1 MLTLSN
7 KIMYSIEAVVDI
19 AYHSN
24 GQPVQSHRISSRQR
38 TPGRYLEQSLQKL
51 VKANILTGVRG
62 PRGGYQLARK
72 RRRISVGEIVRIV
85 TDLET
90 KNLVNFNLIRSNQDL
105 IDRLDR
111 NGDGQYTFADMYYT
125 SRWNGGKGITDRPGG
140 LKLQAEGHDVLYKN
154 VWIKELDLDGKTTDF

>member
-1 MLTLSN
+1 
-7 KIMYSIEAVVDI
+7 MYSIEAVVDV

-62 PRGGYQLARK
+62 PRGGYQLARE

-90 KNLVNFNLIRSNQDL
+90 ENLVENTLTDSEISGKVLNPMWGKIQNTTLEQ
-105 IDRLDR
+105 LDKITIEELCIKANER
-111 NGDGQYTFADMYYT
+111 GIQSEGRQTLDYGT
-125 SRWNGGKGITDRPGG
+125 S
-140 LKLQAEGHDVLYKN
+140 
-154 VWIKELDLDGKTTDF
+154 

>member
-24 GQPVQSHRISSRQR
+24 GQPVQSQRISSRQR

-62 PRGGYQLARK
+62 PRGGYQLARE
-72 RRRISVGEIVRIV
+72 RRRISVGEIVCIV

-90 KNLVNFNLIRSNQDL
+90 ENAVENILTDSEISGKVLNPMWGKIQNTTLEQLDKITIEDL
-105 IDRLDR
+105 CIKANERGIQSEGRQTLD
-111 NGDGQYTFADMYYT
+111 YA
-125 SRWNGGKGITDRPGG
+125 I
-140 LKLQAEGHDVLYKN
+140 
-154 VWIKELDLDGKTTDF
+154 

>member
-24 GQPVQSHRISSRQR
+24 GQPVQSQRISSRQR

-62 PRGGYQLARK
+62 PRGGYQLARE
-72 RRRISVGEIVRIV
+72 RRRISVGEIVCTV

-90 KNLVNFNLIRSNQDL
+90 ENAVENNLTDSEISGKVLNPMWGKIQNTILEQLDKITIEDL
-105 IDRLDR
+105 CIKANERGIQSEGRQTLD
-111 NGDGQYTFADMYYT
+111 YA
-125 SRWNGGKGITDRPGG
+125 I
-140 LKLQAEGHDVLYKN
+140 
-154 VWIKELDLDGKTTDF
+154 

>member
-24 GQPVQSHRISSRQR
+24 GQPVQSQRISSRQR

-62 PRGGYQLARK
+62 PRGGYQLARE
-72 RRRISVGEIVRIV
+72 RRRISVGEIVRTV

-90 KNLVNFNLIRSNQDL
+90 ENVAEN
-105 IDRLDR
+105 
-111 NGDGQYTFADMYYT
+111 T
-125 SRWNGGKGITDRPGG
+125 ITDSEISGKVLNPMWG
-140 LKLQAEGHDVLYKN
+140 KIQNTTLQQLDKITIEDLCIKANERGIQSEGRQT
-154 VWIKELDLDGKTTDF
+154 LDFVI

>member
-24 GQPVQSHRISSRQR
+24 GQPVQSQRISSRQR

-62 PRGGYQLARK
+62 PRGGYQLARE

-90 KNLVNFNLIRSNQDL
+90 ENVVENTLTDSEISEKVLNPMWGKIQNSILEDL
-105 IDRLDR
+105 NKITIDDLCIKANERGIQSEGRQTLD
-111 NGDGQYTFADMYYT
+111 YA
-125 SRWNGGKGITDRPGG
+125 I
-140 LKLQAEGHDVLYKN
+140 
-154 VWIKELDLDGKTTDF
+154 

>member
-1 MLTLSN
+1 
-7 KIMYSIEAVVDI
+7 MYSIEAVVDI

-24 GQPVQSHRISSRQR
+24 GQPVQSQRISSRQR

-62 PRGGYQLARK
+62 PRGGYQLARE

-90 KNLVNFNLIRSNQDL
+90 ENVVENTLTDSEISGKVLNPMWGKIQNSILEELNKITIDDL
-105 IDRLDR
+105 CIKAKER
-111 NGDGQYTFADMYYT
+111 
-125 SRWNGGKGITDRPGG
+125 GIHS
-140 LKLQAEGHDVLYKN
+140 EGHQ
-154 VWIKELDLDGKTTDF
+154 ILDYAI

>member
-1 MLTLSN
+1 
-7 KIMYSIEAVVDI
+7 MYSIEAVVDI

-24 GQPVQSHRISSRQR
+24 GQPVQSQRISSRQR

-62 PRGGYQLARK
+62 PRGGYQLARE

-90 KNLVNFNLIRSNQDL
+90 ENVVENTLTDSEISGKVLNPMWGKIQNTTLEQLDKITIEDL
-105 IDRLDR
+105 CIKANERGIQSEDRQTLD
-111 NGDGQYTFADMYYT
+111 YA
-125 SRWNGGKGITDRPGG
+125 I
-140 LKLQAEGHDVLYKN
+140 
-154 VWIKELDLDGKTTDF
+154 

>member
-24 GQPVQSHRISSRQR
+24 GQPVQSQRISSRQR

-62 PRGGYQLARK
+62 PRGGYQLARE

-85 TDLET
+85 TNLET
-90 KNLVNFNLIRSNQDL
+90 ENVVENTITDSEISGKVLNPMWGKIQNTTLEQLDKITIEDL
-105 IDRLDR
+105 CICLL
-111 NGDGQYTFADMYYT
+111 YT
-125 SRWNGGKGITDRPGG
+125 SD
-140 LKLQAEGHDVLYKN
+140 AADE
-154 VWIKELDLDGKTTDF
+154 

>member
-19 AYHSN
+19 AYYSN
-24 GQPVQSHRISSRQR
+24 GQPVQSQRISSRQR

-62 PRGGYQLARK
+62 PRGGYQLARE

-90 KNLVNFNLIRSNQDL
+90 ENVVENTLTDSEISGKVLNPMWGKIQNTTLEQLDKITIEDL
-105 IDRLDR
+105 CIKANERGIQSEGRQTLD
-111 NGDGQYTFADMYYT
+111 YA
-125 SRWNGGKGITDRPGG
+125 I
-140 LKLQAEGHDVLYKN
+140 
-154 VWIKELDLDGKTTDF
+154 

>member
-24 GQPVQSHRISSRQR
+24 GQPVQSQRISSRQR

-51 VKANILTGVRG
+51 VKAKILTGVRG
-62 PRGGYQLARK
+62 PRGGYQLARE

-85 TDLET
+85 TDLEIENALT
-90 KNLVNFNLIRSNQDL
+90 DSEISGKVLNPMWGKIQNTTLEQLDKITIEDL
-105 IDRLDR
+105 CIKANERGIQSEGCQTLD
-111 NGDGQYTFADMYYT
+111 YA
-125 SRWNGGKGITDRPGG
+125 I
-140 LKLQAEGHDVLYKN
+140 
-154 VWIKELDLDGKTTDF
+154 

>member
-24 GQPVQSHRISSRQR
+24 GQPVQSQRISSRQR

-62 PRGGYQLARK
+62 PRGGYQLARE

-90 KNLVNFNLIRSNQDL
+90 ENVVENTLTDSEISGKVLNPMWGKIQNTTLEQLDKITIEDL
-105 IDRLDR
+105 SIKANERGIQSEDRQTLD
-111 NGDGQYTFADMYYT
+111 YA
-125 SRWNGGKGITDRPGG
+125 I
-140 LKLQAEGHDVLYKN
+140 
-154 VWIKELDLDGKTTDF
+154 